1 MLLGIV
7 LLLIPPE
14 AAWAA
19 FPGQPG
25 KIVFDDAK
33 GEACESERIFT
44 MNPNGSGRRELA
56 TGMGAKF
63 SPNGRQIV
71 FTSCKGSMF
80 GQIWAMGADGSDPHE
95 VIAEV
100 IAGDHSLS
108 SPSFSPD
115 GSKLVFLRDEG
126 PGGRDDVWTARADG
140 THLRRLT
147 DTPHASESCPSYSAN
162 GHLIVFAS
170 SGDKRASRRHLFTI
184 HPDGSH
190 LRELGPGSQPSTSP
204 DGRLIAYVRHSGIWV
219 MGINGRNAHS
229 IKPQGGPPGAPSTN
243 IFRNFQ
249 PTFSPDGRRIL
260 FDRETELR
268 PQGPLNRHVFL
279 WTMRLDGRRVQ
290 EIPVDLETAIDEYR
304 PDWQAR

>member
-1 MLLGIV
+1 MLLGIA
-7 LLLIPPE
+7 LLLIPG
-14 AAWAA
+14 AAQAA

-44 MNPNGSGRRELA
+44 MNPNGSERRELA

-63 SPNGRQIV
+63 SPNGGQIV

-80 GQIWAMGADGSDPHE
+80 GQIWAMGADGGDPHD
-95 VIAEV
+95 V
-100 IAGDHSLS
+100 IAGNHSLS

-126 PGGRDDVWTARADG
+126 PGGRDDIWTAGADG

-162 GHLIVFAS
+162 GRLIVFSS
-170 SGDKRASRRHLFTI
+170 SGDKRASKRHLFSI
-184 HPDGSH
+184 RADGSH

-204 DGRLIAYVRHSGIWV
+204 NGRLIAYVRNSGIWV
-219 MGINGRNAHS
+219 MGINGRNAHP

-243 IFRNFQ
+243 IFRNFH

-260 FDRETELR
+260 FDRKTELR

-279 WTMRLDGRRVQ
+279 WTIHLDGTHVQ
-290 EIPVDLETAIDEYR
+290 KIPVDLETAIDEYR